1 MSVSTN
7 PKHTR
12 SGRLVAW
19 VGARRPCGVSAV
31 PRGTDAKVPEWM
43 TDAWKRHVEAEA
55 RCKLKDQIHHI
66 GAGR

>member
-1 MSVSTN
+1 MSVSTY

-12 SGRLVAW
+12 SGRLVAP
-19 VGARRPCGVSAV
+19 VRARRPCGVSAV
-31 PRGTDAKVPEWM
+31 RMGTEAKVPEWM

-55 RCKLKDQIHHI
+55 RCKLKDRIHSI